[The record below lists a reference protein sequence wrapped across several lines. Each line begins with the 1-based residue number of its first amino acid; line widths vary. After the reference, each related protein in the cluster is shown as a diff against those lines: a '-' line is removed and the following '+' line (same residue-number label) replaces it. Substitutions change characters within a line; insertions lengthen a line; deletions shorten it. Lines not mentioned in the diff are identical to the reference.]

1 MTRSKLPRI
10 DAKNVS
16 EEEIDAHFHL
26 LPDSYF
32 VTTSNEDIERHLRM
46 VNRLLYEINH
56 SSSIGTLKPII
67 EWSPDIETGIS
78 AVTVVTWDRA
88 GLFHKL
94 AGALNIAGYN
104 ILGATAM
111 SRSDNIAID
120 TFSVAENGPRHTAD
134 SERIFEESLSN
145 TLQTN
150 QNLYPKIK
158 GIFCSSNPPTSAGS
172 SQPFADAFHT
182 QVEIYPSLSSKTAI
196 IETQAPDTPGLLY
209 QIAHELHVHS
219 FDISTADIATKQGM
233 AIDTLKFK
241 PAVPHRTLE
250 SEELRE
256 LKVQME
262 ILLKEINPFIAQSFK
277 TIPQ

>member
-1 MTRSKLPRI
+1 MTRNKLLSI
-10 DAKNVS
+10 DVKDVS

-32 VTTSNEDIERHLRM
+32 VTTSDQEIERHLRM
-46 VNRLLYEINH
+46 VNRLLYEINR
-56 SSSIGTLKPII
+56 SSSIGSLKPII

-120 TFSVAENGPRHTAD
+120 TFHVAEKGPRHMAD
-134 SERIFEESLSN
+134 SERVFEESLSN
-145 TLQTN
+145 TLQAN
-150 QNLYPKIK
+150 ENLYPKIK
-158 GIFCSSNPPTSAGS
+158 DIFSFQNSNLPREPQNAI
-172 SQPFADAFHT
+172 AHAFHT
-182 QVEIYPSLSSKTAI
+182 KAEIYPSLSNKSAI

-209 QIAHELHVHS
+209 QIAHVLHEQG
-219 FDISTADIATKQGM
+219 FDITTANITTKQGF
-233 AIDTLKFK
+233 AIDSLNFK
-241 PAVPHRTLE
+241 SAIPNRVLE
-250 SEELRE
+250 RQKLLELQ
-256 LKVQME
+256 VQIE
-262 ILLKEINPFIAQSFK
+262 KLLRDVNPFAALS
-277 TIPQ
+277 